1 MNRKWSWNGAK
12 GIAVTV
18 ASVIFPL
25 DEELELL
32 HGQYTPQIQEA
43 LTRLG
48 SKMPFAQAVEE
59 IWFGEKIH
67 IEESVL
73 RQTTYRHGQAAEA
86 IERAKVE
93 RLETK
98 MTPASA
104 RPKQI
109 LVSADGAFIHLTNGE
124 WREVKTMV
132 VGEFARVWNGK
143 KGEIEVKTGDIS
155 YFSRSYRIREF
166 ERYALAELHRRGVDN
181 AEQVVTVNDG
191 SEWIQSFADYHL
203 PQAVRILDFRHAL
216 DYVVAAGQAVYS
228 ENSDAFR
235 RWYQPLPHQL
245 KHKPPRCTIAEL
257 CLLTTKAESDDQLA
271 IIDHARRYLQR
282 RAEMIDYP
290 HFQNQGY
297 PIGSGSVE
305 SSHKGVVHSRM
316 KQAGMRWAESHVDP
330 MLTLRNWVCNGRWS
344 EGWSQVASYY
354 WQQQRQEFQELGRRQ
369 RPTSPPITFA
379 DVTVRETP
387 VVKEDLPV
395 VAPQE
400 NPPAYKPAAD
410 HPWRRDIWP
419 TREAWRWN

>member
-1 MNRKWSWNGAK
+1 M
-12 GIAVTV
+12 
-18 ASVIFPL
+18 
-25 DEELELL
+25 
-32 HGQYTPQIQEA
+32 
-43 LTRLG
+43 TRLG

-59 IWFGEKIH
+59 MWLGERIH

-86 IERAKVE
+86 LERAKVE
-93 RLETK
+93 SLEK
-98 MTPASA
+98 AMQPASS

-109 LVSADGAFIHLTNGE
+109 VVSADGAFIHLTNGE

-132 VGEFARVWNGK
+132 VGEFESVWHGK
-143 KGEIEVKTGDIS
+143 KGEIEVKTRDIS

-191 SEWIQSFADYHL
+191 AEWIQSFADYHI

-216 DYVVAAGQAVYS
+216 DYVVAAGQAVYG

-245 KHKPPRCTIAEL
+245 KHKPPQRTIAEL
-257 CLLTTKAESDDQLA
+257 CLLTTKAESDEQLA
-271 IIDHARRYLQR
+271 VVDHARRYLQR

-316 KQAGMRWAESHVDP
+316 KQAGMRWAEPHVDP
-330 MLTLRNWVCNGRWS
+330 MLALRNWVCNSRWS
-344 EGWSQVASYY
+344 EEWSQIAPHY
-354 WQQQRQEFQELGRRQ
+354 WQQHRQEFRELGRRQ
-369 RPTSPPITFA
+369 RPTSSPITFA
-379 DVTVRETP
+379 DVTVRETAANKGDVS
-387 VVKEDLPV
+387 VVTSK
-395 VAPQE
+395 E
-400 NPPAYKPAAD
+400 NPPSYKPAAD

-419 TREAWRWN
+419 TKEAWRWN

>member
-1 MNRKWSWNGAK
+1 M
-12 GIAVTV
+12 
-18 ASVIFPL
+18 
-25 DEELELL
+25 
-32 HGQYTPQIQEA
+32 
-43 LTRLG
+43 TRLG

-73 RQTTYRHGQAAEA
+73 RQITYRHGQAAEA
-86 IERAKVE
+86 IERAQVA

-98 MTPASA
+98 MRPASA
-104 RPKQI
+104 RPKQV
-109 LVSADGAFIHLTNGE
+109 LVSTDGAFIHLTTGE

-132 VGEFARVWNGK
+132 VGEFESVWNGK

-181 AEQVVTVNDG
+181 AERVVTVNDG

-216 DYVVAAGQAVYS
+216 GYVVAAGQAIYG
-228 ENSDAFR
+228 EHSDAFR
-235 RWYQPLPHQL
+235 QWYRPLPHQL
-245 KHKPPRCTIAEL
+245 KHKPPQRTLAEL
-257 CLLTTKAESDDQLA
+257 CLLTHQAESDDQLA
-271 IIDHARRYLQR
+271 VIDQARRYLQKR
-282 RAEMIDYP
+282 QTMLDYP
-290 HFQNQGY
+290 HFRSQGY

-344 EGWSQVASYY
+344 EEWSQVAPSY
-354 WQQQRQEFQELGRRQ
+354 WQQQRQEFREWGRRQ
-369 RPTSPPITFA
+369 RPTTPPITFA
-379 DVTVRETP
+379 DVTVKETSAS
-387 VVKEDLPV
+387 KDDLPV

-400 NPPAYKPAAD
+400 NPPSSKPAAD

>member
-1 MNRKWSWNGAK
+1 M
-12 GIAVTV
+12 
-18 ASVIFPL
+18 
-25 DEELELL
+25 
-32 HGQYTPQIQEA
+32 
-43 LTRLG
+43 TRLG
-48 SKMPFAQAVEE
+48 SKLPFAQAVEE
-59 IWFGEKIH
+59 VWLGEKIQ

-86 IERAKVE
+86 MERAKVE
-93 RLETK
+93 SLETAMK
-98 MTPASA
+98 PASA

-109 LVSADGAFIHLTNGE
+109 LVSADGAFIHLTNGQ

-132 VGEFARVWNGK
+132 VGEFESVWQGK
-143 KGEIEVKTGDIS
+143 KGEIEVKTRDIS

-216 DYVVAAGQAVYS
+216 DYVVAAGQAVYG

-245 KHKPPRCTIAEL
+245 KHKPPQRTIAEL
-257 CLLTTKAESDDQLA
+257 CLLSNKAESDDQLA
-271 IIDHARRYLQR
+271 IIDDARRYLQKR
-282 RAEMIDYP
+282 QAMIDYP
-290 HFQNQGY
+290 HFQSKGY
-297 PIGSGSVE
+297 PIGSGSAE
-305 SSHKGVVHSRM
+305 SSHKVVVHSRM
-316 KQAGMRWAESHVDP
+316 KQAGMRWAEPHVDP

-344 EGWSQVASYY
+344 EGWSQVAPHY
-354 WQQQRQEFQELGRRQ
+354 WQQQWQAFRELGRRQ

-379 DVTVRETP
+379 DVTVRQTP
-387 VVKEDLPV
+387 ANKGDLSA

-400 NPPAYKPAAD
+400 NLPSYKPAAD

-419 TREAWRWN
+419 TREAWRWS